1 MGRCSTGKH
10 GRRPYEKSKTIAGL
24 ASGFSTC
31 RVLVRL
37 VEIHGFKERQVKF
50 SLVCAIALF
59 LTILATN
66 AHAIGQD
73 QPKEK
78 PPTTAAKFP
87 KCTDPLPDVAV
98 PEAPHGLFAIMF
110 PDPQKQAKTTKLLVH
125 NPVVCGANF
134 YLVWNEID
142 RGPNASPRYDWS
154 AVDERMGPWL
164 AAGKRVNLVMWATGY
179 NGRSKATPDYVFEKV
194 NSVECPNFGRVPVF
208 WEKDFMKNY
217 QAFMAAAVEKY
228 GSNPQVGYIR
238 FGLGGGGE
246 TYPACMFALK
256 RHGFSA
262 GVWRKYI
269 LEMLDFEKT
278 LNSQKQL
285 MVGINSFGQP
295 EDLGFA
301 DAVAERAMRNGIAF
315 GSQSLSMEDSRNE
328 ESGSPCAVDWCRNFH
343 KFQGKVPLELQ
354 TRKASNPGGGGL
366 VGSMTELLPFA
377 IRMKT
382 QIIEIYPEDWY
393 VAYDPS
399 SPDYEQHHEEYQKA
413 YEAAAKVLGGN

>member
-1 MGRCSTGKH
+1 
-10 GRRPYEKSKTIAGL
+10 
-24 ASGFSTC
+24 
-31 RVLVRL
+31 
-37 VEIHGFKERQVKF
+37 
-50 SLVCAIALF
+50 
-59 LTILATN
+59 
-66 AHAIGQD
+66 
-73 QPKEK
+73 
-78 PPTTAAKFP
+78 
-87 KCTDPLPDVAV
+87 
-98 PEAPHGLFAIMF
+98 
-110 PDPQKQAKTTKLLVH
+110 
-125 NPVVCGANF
+125 
-134 YLVWNEID
+134 
-142 RGPNASPRYDWS
+142 
-154 AVDERMGPWL
+154 
-164 AAGKRVNLVMWATGY
+164 
-179 NGRSKATPDYVFEKV
+179 
-194 NSVECPNFGRVPVF
+194 
-208 WEKDFMKNY
+208 
-217 QAFMAAAVEKY
+217 
-228 GSNPQVGYIR
+228 
-238 FGLGGGGE
+238 
-246 TYPACMFALK
+246 MFALK

-399 SPDYEQHHEEYQKA
+399 SPDYEQHHEEYRKA